1 MLDSWFD
8 RVSASAMPWKAPPMS
23 IFVTIMFLLPVG
35 LVTLYFYVF
44 GVFTNRKAFQFTFY
58 ILLGF
63 FVLTIG
69 IGIQLSYHGY
79 NLPASTPVALSE
91 VLPKP

>member
-8 RVSASAMPWKAPPMS
+8 RVSASAMPWKAPQMS

-63 FVLTIG
+63 FVTDHRNWHSTFLPWLQPPG
-69 IGIQLSYHGY
+69 INHGG
-79 NLPASTPVALSE
+79 TE
-91 VLPKP
+91 